1 MSPRNIEDNM
11 NAQLTAKY
19 ELRTINTQAEFGDLI
34 ECSCDEMRAI
44 CEALG
49 WDFSAWKPETL
60 ADYLRP
66 EAFAPGGYYERA
78 VRRFA
83 DAEDIEALLA
93 DAKPSPRRI
102 WCLA

>member
-1 MSPRNIEDNM
+1 MSPRNIEDKM

-44 CEALG
+44 CEEVG

-60 ADYLRP
+60 SDYMTP
-66 EAFAPGGYYERA
+66 ENFPGYPAAYERA

-83 DAEDIEALLA
+83 DAEDIETLLA
-93 DAKPSPRRI
+93 DA
-102 WCLA
+102 